1 LDIEGMNVRLK
12 IRDVLLAEACGTT
25 TNCRMS
31 IDTEMPGVLT
41 RLAASAFHGKDEI
54 DETARAR
61 SDRVSESFSLRSR

>member
-1 LDIEGMNVRLK
+1 
-12 IRDVLLAEACGTT
+12 
-25 TNCRMS
+25 MS